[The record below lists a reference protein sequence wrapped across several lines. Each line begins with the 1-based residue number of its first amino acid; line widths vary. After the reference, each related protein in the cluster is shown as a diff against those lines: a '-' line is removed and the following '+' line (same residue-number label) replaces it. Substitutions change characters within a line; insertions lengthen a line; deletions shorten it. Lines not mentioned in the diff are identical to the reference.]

1 MKCNLFTGCKNDA
14 VWSDDKHNYC
24 EYHFLHEYDLFNS
37 NRCKTCGKEIPCITT
52 GDIEYYEQQDIY
64 CSIECAAKAY
74 GCKRIGDDNV

>member
-1 MKCNLFTGCKNDA
+1 MKCNWWTGCENDA
-14 VWSDDKHNYC
+14 VWADDKRNYC
-24 EYHFLHEYDLFNS
+24 ELHFLYQYDLFKS
-37 NRCKTCGKEIPCITT
+37 NRCKICGKEISCVTT